1 MWRLK
6 TNWKFDVL
14 KPGFLLVLALLL
26 IDLSFL
32 YYQCDT
38 LIQKSC
44 SFLIAAYLLYL
55 LFYKFNSLRWFSLVI
70 LFIAFF
76 ATCFDK
82 KQTDFVIRPSSQI
95 VFYPDQVDIF
105 DDWFTVEG
113 QVEKSKV
120 KVSGRINSRQIQ
132 QIKSGYRV
140 KLYCLS
146 GDVNPIEPASNYGQ
160 FDLQKFYRYKNISQ
174 EVKLT
179 SYRIKIDKSGIWNYL
194 HFLRFHL
201 KKFFQQMPPIL
212 SFFSSELILGENP
225 SRRFQTILNNYR
237 DLGVIHILSIS
248 GLHVGIYT
256 LLISKFCYFLKL
268 TEGETF
274 VFCLLIL
281 LVGIFLSNS
290 QVGFIRASLTYILG
304 QLFSIKNKLQINKSD
319 LLGLTAILHLII
331 NPRLMMSTG
340 AVLSYILAL
349 GLEMTNH
356 MTKFKQ
362 SFSLNNLLLPLLLFY
377 FFQFNILTVF
387 FNLLIVPYFNWVVMP
402 LTFLNLLIFKINPK
416 CSFLFE
422 RILELGEKQI
432 AQISN
437 SKIGLLTFGKINW
450 WQCLFLL
457 ILTSIILIWTNEK
470 PNCKKIIKRFIVCLL
485 FIYGL
490 VFLTIHFPLQGQVT
504 FIDVGQG
511 DSIFISTPFFRK
523 VYLIDVGG
531 KLNFNGKKINPQ
543 VNKITLPFLKAQG
556 ISKINGIFIT
566 HQDAD
571 HVGDLKPLLNQ
582 IKVENLYVA
591 RGLIQNPSFQKRI
604 TGKIKKDQIIQL
616 LAGNEVNDSQLSFQT
631 VYPFKPG
638 LGKNEDSLS
647 LTFKLA
653 GKRWLFTGDL
663 GQEGE
668 LEIMNQYHLHV
679 NYFKLGHHGSRTASN
694 KEFLKALHPERVF
707 ISAGR
712 RNRFGHPHPETME
725 TLQSQHIPWAST
737 QDCGMITWTY
747 GAFVKPKFKRFLP
760 VIKK

>member
-1 MWRLK
+1 MSPLK
-6 TNWKFDVL
+6 SNWKFDVL
-14 KPGFLLVLALLL
+14 KPGFFLVLALLL
-26 IDLSFL
+26 VDLSFL
-32 YYQCDT
+32 YYQCNT
-38 LIQKSC
+38 LMQKLVC
-44 SFLIAAYLLYL
+44 LLIGSYLSYL
-55 LFYKFNSLRWFSLVI
+55 LFYKFNSLKWFSLVV
-70 LFIAFF
+70 LFITFF
-76 ATCFDK
+76 VSCIDK
-82 KQTDFVIRPSSQI
+82 KQTNFAISPKTVI
-95 VFYPDQVDIF
+95 VFYPDQVEIF
-105 DDWFTVEG
+105 DDWFTVDG
-113 QVEKSKV
+113 QVANGKI
-120 KVSGRINSRQIQ
+120 KVSGKIKSS
-132 QIKSGYRV
+132 QIKQLRLGYKV
-140 KLYCLS
+140 VLYNLS

-160 FDLQKFYRYKNISQ
+160 FDLQRFYRFKNITQ

-179 SYRIKIDKSGIWNYL
+179 NYKVKIEKRGIWNYL
-194 HFLRFHL
+194 HHLRFKL
-201 KKFFQQMPPIL
+201 KVFLQKMPPIL

-225 SRRFQTILNNYR
+225 SQRFQSILNNYR

-256 LLISKFCYFLKL
+256 LLISTCCYFLKL
-268 TEGETF
+268 TQEETF
-274 VFCLLIL
+274 VFCLIIL
-281 LVGIFLSNS
+281 LIGIFLSNG

-304 QLFSIKNKLQINKSD
+304 QLLSINKLQINKSD
-319 LLGLTAILHLII
+319 LLGLTAVLHLIFA
-331 NPRLMMSTG
+331 PRLMMNTG
-340 AVLSYILAL
+340 AILSYILAL

-362 SFSLNNLLLPLLLFY
+362 SFSLNSLLLPLLLFY
-377 FFQFNILTVF
+377 FFQFNLLTVF

-402 LTFLNLLIFKINPK
+402 LTFLNLFLFSFSPK

-422 RILELGEKQI
+422 RILEQGEKAI

-450 WQCLFLL
+450 WQCLLL
-457 ILTSIILIWTNEK
+457 LMLTSIILIWINEK
-470 PNCKKIIKRFIVCLL
+470 PDNQKVKKNIIGCLL
-485 FIYGL
+485 LMYGL
-490 VFLTIHFPLQGQVT
+490 LFLTIHFPLQGQVT

-571 HVGDLKPLLNQ
+571 HVGDLRPLLSQ
-582 IKVENLYVA
+582 IKVKKLYIA

-604 TGKIKKDQIIQL
+604 IGKIKKSQIIQL
-616 LAGNEVNDSQLSFQT
+616 LAGNRVNDSQISFQT

-668 LEIMNQYHLHV
+668 LEIINQYPLHAD
-679 NYFKLGHHGSRTASN
+679 YFKLGHHGSRTASN

-712 RNRFGHPHPETME
+712 KNRFGHPHMETIE
-725 TLQSQHIPWAST
+725 TLQEQHIPWAST

-747 GAFVKPKFKRFLP
+747 GAFTRPKFKRFLP

>member
-1 MWRLK
+1 MSPLK
-6 TNWKFDVL
+6 TNWKFDIL
-14 KPGFLLVLALLL
+14 KPGFFLVLALLL
-26 IDLSFL
+26 VDLSFL
-32 YYQCDT
+32 YYQCNT
-38 LIQKSC
+38 LMQRLVC
-44 SFLIAAYLLYL
+44 LLIASYLSYL
-55 LFYKFNSLRWFSLVI
+55 LFYKFNSLKWFSLVV
-70 LFIAFF
+70 LCVTFF
-76 ATCFDK
+76 VTYIDK
-82 KQTDFVIRPSSQI
+82 KQTNFTIRPRSII
-95 VFYPDQVDIF
+95 VFYPDQVEIF
-105 DDWFTVEG
+105 DDWFTVDG
-113 QVEKSKV
+113 QAAGGKI
-120 KVSGRINSRQIQ
+120 KVSGKINSS
-132 QIKSGYRV
+132 QIKQLKLGYKV
-140 KLYCLS
+140 VLYNLA
-146 GDVNPIEPASNYGQ
+146 GDVNPIAPASNYGQ
-160 FDLQKFYRYKNISQ
+160 FDLQRFYRSKNITQ

-179 SYRIKIDKSGIWNYL
+179 SYKVKVEKRGLRNYL
-194 HFLRFHL
+194 HHLRFKL
-201 KKFFQQMPPIL
+201 KVFLQKMPPII

-225 SRRFQTILNNYR
+225 SQRFQSILNNYR

-256 LLISKFCYFLKL
+256 LLISTCCYFFKL
-268 TEGETF
+268 TQEETF
-274 VFCLLIL
+274 VFCLIIL
-281 LVGIFLSNS
+281 LIGIFLSNG

-304 QLFSIKNKLQINKSD
+304 QLLSINKLQINKSD
-319 LLGLTAILHLII
+319 LLGLTAVLHLIFD
-331 NPRLMMSTG
+331 PRLMMNTG
-340 AVLSYILAL
+340 AILSYILAL

-377 FFQFNILTVF
+377 FFQFNLLTVF

-402 LTFLNLLIFKINPK
+402 LTFLNLLLFSISPK
-416 CSFLFE
+416 CSFLIE
-422 RILELGEKQI
+422 RVLKQGEKVI

-457 ILTSIILIWTNEK
+457 IMTSIILIRINEK
-470 PNCKKIIKRFIVCLL
+470 HNCQKTTKNFIRCLL
-485 FIYGL
+485 FTYGL
-490 VFLTIHFPLQGQVT
+490 IFLTIHFPLQGQVT

-571 HVGDLKPLLNQ
+571 HVGDLRPLLSQ
-582 IKVENLYVA
+582 IKVKKLFIA
-591 RGLIQNPSFQKRI
+591 QGLIQNPSFQKRI
-604 TGKIKKDQIIQL
+604 IGKIKKSQIRQL
-616 LAGNEVNDSQLSFQT
+616 LAGNKVNDSQISFQT

-638 LGKNEDSLS
+638 IGKNEDSLS

-668 LEIMNQYHLHV
+668 LEIINQYHLHAD
-679 NYFKLGHHGSRTASN
+679 YFKLGHHGSRTASN

-712 RNRFGHPHPETME
+712 KNRFGHPHIETIE
-725 TLQSQHIPWAST
+725 TLQAQHIPWAST

-747 GAFVKPKFKRFLP
+747 GAFTRPKFKRFLP

>member
-1 MWRLK
+1 MQK
-6 TNWKFDVL
+6 
-14 KPGFLLVLALLL
+14 LVCLL
-26 IDLSFL
+26 IGSYLS
-32 YYQCDT
+32 
-38 LIQKSC
+38 
-44 SFLIAAYLLYL
+44 YL
-55 LFYKFNSLRWFSLVI
+55 LFYKFNSLKWFSLVV
-70 LFIAFF
+70 LFITFF
-76 ATCFDK
+76 VSYIDK
-82 KQTDFVIRPSSQI
+82 KQTNFTIRPKTVI
-95 VFYPDQVDIF
+95 VFYPDQVEIF
-105 DDWFTVEG
+105 DDWFTVDG
-113 QVEKSKV
+113 QVANGKI
-120 KVSGRINSRQIQ
+120 KVSGKIKSS
-132 QIKSGYRV
+132 QIKQLRLGYKV
-140 KLYCLS
+140 VLYNLS

-160 FDLQKFYRYKNISQ
+160 FDLQRFYRFKNITQ

-179 SYRIKIDKSGIWNYL
+179 NYKVKIEKRGIWNYL
-194 HFLRFHL
+194 HHLRFKL
-201 KKFFQQMPPIL
+201 KVFLQKMPPIL

-225 SRRFQTILNNYR
+225 SQRFQSILNNYR

-256 LLISKFCYFLKL
+256 LLISTCCYFFKL
-268 TEGETF
+268 TQEETF
-274 VFCLLIL
+274 VFCLIIL
-281 LVGIFLSNS
+281 LIGIFLSNG

-304 QLFSIKNKLQINKSD
+304 QLLSINKLQINKSD
-319 LLGLTAILHLII
+319 LLGLTAVLHLIFD
-331 NPRLMMSTG
+331 PRLMMNTG
-340 AVLSYILAL
+340 AILSYILAL

-377 FFQFNILTVF
+377 FFQFNLLTVF

-402 LTFLNLLIFKINPK
+402 LTFLNLLLFSISPK
-416 CSFLFE
+416 CSFLIE
-422 RILELGEKQI
+422 RVLKQGEKVI

-457 ILTSIILIWTNEK
+457 IMTSIILIRINEK
-470 PNCKKIIKRFIVCLL
+470 HNCQKTTKNFIRCLL
-485 FIYGL
+485 FTYGL
-490 VFLTIHFPLQGQVT
+490 IFLTIHFPLQGQVT

-571 HVGDLKPLLNQ
+571 HVGDLRPLLSQ
-582 IKVENLYVA
+582 IKVKKLYIA

-604 TGKIKKDQIIQL
+604 IGKIKKSQIIQL
-616 LAGNEVNDSQLSFQT
+616 LAGNRVNDSQISFQT

-668 LEIMNQYHLHV
+668 LEIINQYPLHAD
-679 NYFKLGHHGSRTASN
+679 YFKLGHHGSRTASN
-694 KEFLKALHPERVF
+694 KEFLKALHPEKVF

-712 RNRFGHPHPETME
+712 KNRFGHPHMETIE
-725 TLQSQHIPWAST
+725 TLQEQHIPWAST

-747 GAFVKPKFKRFLP
+747 GVFTRPKFKRFLP